1 MLPTML
7 AIFEAEYFLYH
18 FAKLI
23 KNRMVVIQM
32 HELLQYLL
40 HYLELYHQAY
50 YSQLASMEVPIQI
63 LQKGFIEDYLPY
75 L

>member
-18 FAKLI
+18 FANVI

-32 HELLQYLL
+32 DELLQCLL

-50 YSQLASMEVPIQI
+50 YSQLVSMEAPKQT
-63 LQKGFIEDYLPY
+63 LQKGFIEDCLTYL
-75 L
+75 